1 MYIFFDEAGFLKTV
15 LIYITF
21 TKRINQV
28 PLLNTFAFPF
38 PFLNFFSYQIHR
50 YSNSTYHFAIIYQL
64 HFPLFRALNPLTAS
78 MLFSSF

>member
-50 YSNSTYHFAIIYQL
+50 YSNSTYHFRHHL
-64 HFPLFRALNPLTAS
+64 STSFP
-78 MLFSSF
+78 SFEP